1 MADERRPDPR
11 SELASKIRF
20 DVPHS
25 ARIWNYWMG
34 GKDNYEVDRAAGDA
48 FTEIY
53 PDIVTMATQSRKF
66 LIRVVRFLAGEAGMR
81 QFLDIGT
88 GLPTMQNT
96 HEVAQQIAPES
107 RIVYVDNDPL
117 VLAHARALLVN
128 TTPEGVT
135 TYVDADFHNPDLII
149 ADARNIL
156 NFTQPVAVMF
166 MGALGHVAD
175 VDEMHSIVARVM
187 AAVPS
192 GSYLAL
198 YDGIDT
204 DKAYREALAKYAETG
219 AVPYQP
225 RSLEQIR
232 QCFEGLE
239 MVGPGLVPI
248 TQWQPYATEVGK
260 VEPVERDGHYGAVA
274 RKP

>member
-1 MADERRPDPR
+1 MADERPPDLH
-11 SELASKIRF
+11 SELTSKINY
-20 DVPHS
+20 DVPHA

-34 GKDNYEVDRAAGDA
+34 GKDNYEVDRATGEAVA
-48 FTEIY
+48 EVY
-53 PDIVTMATQSRKF
+53 PDIVTMAKQSRQF
-66 LIRVVRFLAGEAGMR
+66 LIRAVRFLAGEVGVH

-96 HEVAQQIAPES
+96 HEVAQQIAPKS

-117 VLAHARALLVN
+117 VLVHARALLVN

-135 TYVDADFHNPDLII
+135 AYVDADVHDPDLII
-149 ADARNIL
+149 SDARNVL
-156 NFTQPVAVMF
+156 NFNQPVAVML
-166 MGALGHVAD
+166 MGVLGYVAGF
-175 VDEMHSIVARVM
+175 DEMRAIVARVM

-198 YDGIDT
+198 WDGTDT
-204 DKAYREALAKYAETG
+204 SAAVVEGGATLAQSG
-219 AVPYQP
+219 AIPYNLRRP
-225 RSLEQIR
+225 EQIG

-239 MVGPGLVPI
+239 MVDPGLVPI
-248 TQWQPYATEVGK
+248 TQWRPDTADIGK
-260 VEPVERDGHYGAVA
+260 IEPIDAYGAVA

>member
-1 MADERRPDPR
+1 MTDEQPDKP
-11 SELASKIRF
+11 ASKIDV

-48 FTEIY
+48 GVGVY
-53 PDIVTMATQSRKF
+53 PDIVTMAKQSRQF
-66 LIRVVRFLAGEAGMR
+66 LIRTVRYLAGAAGIR

-117 VLAHARALLVN
+117 VLAHARALLRN
-128 TTPEGVT
+128 TTPNGVT
-135 TYVDADFHNPDLII
+135 TYVDADLHDPDLIVS
-149 ADARNIL
+149 DARNVL
-156 NFTQPVAVMF
+156 NFSQPIAVMF
-166 MGALGHVAD
+166 MGVLGYV
-175 VDEMHSIVARVM
+175 VEFDEVRSIVARVV
-187 AAVPS
+187 AAVPP

-198 YDGIDT
+198 WDGTDT
-204 DKAYREALAKYAETG
+204 SAAVIEGSAKLTESG
-219 AVPYQP
+219 AVPYNL
-225 RSLEQIR
+225 RSPAQLGR
-232 QCFEGLE
+232 CFEGLE
-239 MVGPGLVPI
+239 MVDPGLASI
-248 TQWQPYATEVGK
+248 TQWRPDIAEIGK
-260 VEPVERDGHYGAVA
+260 AEPIDAYGAVA